1 MTLYWCTVEVLPLFL
16 PLCRS
21 GAYLSCPPCVFFM
34 EPRLGT
40 APRFPHY
47 QCGFLL
53 LKYRGANIVQGII
66 SGVLFMLPFLLTDYY

>member
-53 LKYRGANIVQGII
+53 LKYRGIFSTHNLIGAG
-66 SGVLFMLPFLLTDYY
+66 GETCTPRKLLLR